1 MVAYGGAA
9 MMTKFFKLHPGQL
22 TLQQLK
28 QLNHTKQPCQLA
40 DESLAA
46 IEAAHALVNTVVET
60 GRTVYGINTGFGALA
75 HCVIP
80 PADLTQLQKN
90 IVLSHA
96 CGTGDLLDDNV
107 VSTIL
112 LLKINS
118 LAQGC
123 SGIRLMVIEA
133 LLALYNNQ
141 VYPCIPCKGS
151 VGASGDLAPL
161 AHLALPLLGYG
172 EVRYHGK
179 ILSAEEGLAIAGLKA
194 ISLGP
199 KEGLALLNGLQAS
212 AAVSI
217 HAYWQAETLFQ
228 TAIVAG
234 ALSTDAV
241 YGSDIPFDP
250 RIHAIRGHAAQ
261 SRVAL
266 QLQQLLAGSAIRE
279 SHRNCQRVQD
289 PYSVRCQPQI
299 MGAVRHQLDFIC
311 DTLSVEVNAV
321 TDNPLIFAEQGDI
334 LSGGNFHGE
343 MIAMAADNMALAI
356 AEMGAASERRIALL
370 VDKEFSSLPAFL
382 VKTSGIDSGFMLAHV
397 TAAACASDNKA
408 LAHPHV
414 VDSLPTS
421 ANQED
426 HVSMAMNAGRRLAPM
441 LDNTATIL
449 AVELLAACQGLEF
462 HKPQQTS
469 HLLQPI
475 YEKVRAF
482 VPAYEHDR
490 YFAPDINVI
499 KGAVLQ
505 GIFAYT
511 PFCDAL
517 NKATP

>member
-1 MVAYGGAA
+1 MDN
-9 MMTKFFKLHPGQL
+9 FFNLQPGKLTLEQ
-22 TLQQLK
+22 LQQLNDTG
-28 QLNHTKQPCQLA
+28 QACQLVPEA
-40 DESLAA
+40 LPA
-46 IEAAHALVNTVVET
+46 IEASHALVQKVVDT

-75 HCVIP
+75 HCSIP
-80 PADLTQLQKN
+80 LAELAQLQKN

-96 CGTGDLLDDNV
+96 CGTGELLDDNI

-118 LAQGC
+118 LSQGY
-123 SGIRLMVIEA
+123 SGIRWMVIEA
-133 LLALYNNQ
+133 LLRLYNHQ
-141 VYPCIPCKGS
+141 IYPCIPCKGS

-161 AHLALPLLGYG
+161 AHLVLPLLGYG
-172 EVRYHGK
+172 HVRYQGHC
-179 ILSAEEGLAIAGLKA
+179 LSAQEGLALAGLQT
-194 ISLGP
+194 IDLGP

-212 AAVSI
+212 AALAI
-217 HAYWQAETLFQ
+217 HAYWRAETLFQ
-228 TAIVAG
+228 TAIVTG
-234 ALSTDAV
+234 ALATDAV

-261 SRVAL
+261 TAVAL
-266 QLQQLLAGSAIRE
+266 ELQQLLEGSAIRE
-279 SHRNCQRVQD
+279 SHRHCHRVQD

-299 MGAVRHQLDFIC
+299 MGAIRHQLDFIR
-311 DTLSVEVNAV
+311 DTLRVEVNAV

-356 AEMGAASERRIALL
+356 AEIGAASERRIALL
-370 VDKEFSSLPAFL
+370 VDKEFSGLPAFL
-382 VKTSGIDSGFMLAHV
+382 VKTSGIDSGFMIAHV

-426 HVSMAMNAGRRLAPM
+426 HVSMAMNAGRRLAAM

-449 AVELLAACQGLEF
+449 AIELLAACQGIEF
-462 HKPQQTS
+462 HKPHQTS
-469 HLLQPI
+469 KALQPI
-475 YEKVRAF
+475 YERVRAL

-490 YFAPDINVI
+490 YFAPDIEAI
-499 KGAVLQ
+499 KSAVLQ
-505 GIFAYT
+505 GHFA
-511 PFCDAL
+511 
-517 NKATP
+517 